1 MPTFILF
8 RVVIKMASEDEKGL
22 TEAVVTCE
30 GNLHDPDFST
40 RFQVLVDK
48 LKALLYTSTYF

>member
-1 MPTFILF
+1 
-8 RVVIKMASEDEKGL
+8 MAGEDEKGL

-30 GNLHDPDFST
+30 GNLHDPDFSA

-48 LKALLYTSTYF
+48 LKALLYTSKDDLVLHMFGFVL